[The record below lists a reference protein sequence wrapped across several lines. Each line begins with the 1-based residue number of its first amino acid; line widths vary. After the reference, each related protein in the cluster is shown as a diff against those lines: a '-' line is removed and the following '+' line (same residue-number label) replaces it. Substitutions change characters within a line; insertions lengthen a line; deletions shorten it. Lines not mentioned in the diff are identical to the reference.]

1 MESMFLSM
9 VLMTFPILM
18 YLVFSPHDS
27 FLDRDV
33 AKIIFIL
40 TICTS
45 LYLCLKYSFNDV
57 KLLLFCNVPIL
68 ICYFKKEGLLALIL
82 SLAVVLYSYI
92 NFDINIYICVL
103 KYLSYL
109 LLYVFLHKA
118 REFNYLFFK
127 ISAIIQGFFISFEY
141 FINNDSG
148 LNEII
153 NLMILVMIIYGLTF
167 FCLWLFK
174 LADSIKSL
182 NVTLSKVN
190 EENKLKN
197 SLFKL
202 THEIKNPIAVCK
214 GYIDMIDL
222 NNIDK
227 SKKYIGV
234 IKSELDR
241 SLNVMNDFMEYSKIK
256 VKKEIFD
263 ITMLMDDI
271 YNSFDILAKDKN
283 IDFNYNN
290 HYDEIYLWGDY
301 DRLKQVFV
309 NIIKNSIEAIND
321 KGIIDIDISLEKHY
335 VIVTISDNGVGMN
348 EEELSNMKEMFYTTK
363 KNGTGV
369 GVALSNEIVLAH
381 NGIMR
386 YESEKNKGT
395 KCMVKLPI

>member
-1 MESMFLSM
+1 M
-9 VLMTFPILM
+9 
-18 YLVFSPHDS
+18 
-27 FLDRDV
+27 
-33 AKIIFIL
+33 
-40 TICTS
+40 
-45 LYLCLKYSFNDV
+45 
-57 KLLLFCNVPIL
+57 
-68 ICYFKKEGLLALIL
+68 
-82 SLAVVLYSYI
+82 LYSYI

-271 YNSFDILAKDKN
+271 YNSFDILAKDRN
-283 IDFNYNN
+283 IDFNYNS

-321 KGIIDIDISLEKHY
+321 KGIIDIDISLEKHD

-395 KCMVKLPI
+395 KCIVKLPI